1 MRKTHSAPGCL
12 QRAPP
17 VSSLRGRATGVRRPS
32 GGDRGSDLHGGGV
45 SRRRAF
51 EGRVE
56 SQLLFSSSVLSR
68 GEERAFLRGEES
80 GSERASRERERER
93 ERERDRDRSEKRK
106 RKRKRERISSQ
117 QTRKMLRL
125 LVFFLFFTIF
135 FLVEALKKRK
145 GKAKQVVNQKVPS
158 RRDASVALLVVRA
171 RLSAAAKGAGAG
183 SVARGGE
190 EEPSPSPSSPSSPPS
205 SSSSSRPLPR
215 GARPSPC
222 RCTSLSRRSPTRSPA
237 YFFRHT
243 EPSPATLSSLPILA
257 SSAAVAPIAPS

>member
-1 MRKTHSAPGCL
+1 MREGVEKRASKRAPSPLFNSWSVTERERERERDGERENTVPPPPRLLFLPGVVVALQRSLCVKSEREFFCKKEGEIKGWAWEEASTRPLLQCRASVAAATIRPLLLSLSLFLSLFLSMRKTHSAPGCL

-32 GGDRGSDLHGGGV
+32 GGYRGSDLHGGGV

-56 SQLLFSSSVLSR
+56 SQLLVSSSVLSR

-80 GSERASRERERER
+80 GSERASRERER
-93 ERERDRDRSEKRK
+93 DRDRSEKRKRK

-135 FLVEALKKRK
+135 FLVEA
-145 GKAKQVVNQKVPS
+145 
-158 RRDASVALLVVRA
+158 
-171 RLSAAAKGAGAG
+171 
-183 SVARGGE
+183 
-190 EEPSPSPSSPSSPPS
+190 
-205 SSSSSRPLPR
+205 
-215 GARPSPC
+215 
-222 RCTSLSRRSPTRSPA
+222 
-237 YFFRHT
+237 
-243 EPSPATLSSLPILA
+243 
-257 SSAAVAPIAPS
+257 